1 MEARS
6 AMKWF
11 GRALFLL
18 LILIFGAA
26 SWAFFGDDRAWL
38 LGTDE
43 AGKATEAPVE
53 QTASLTEPA
62 GQDAAGAVNFTEAAG
77 SAGPAATSEPA
88 RAAPARPAFDIVR
101 VEESG
106 DAIIAGVAPPG
117 WSVRVEAD
125 GRLIGEVEAG
135 SDGTWALLPDAP
147 LAAGDHALSLSAR
160 APDGSDTLSSAER
173 VAISVSPEGAPAVV
187 ARMPADEPSPTQPP
201 GDLEAAAGAGQ
212 PPSVATGDMVS
223 RAETPLTSETV
234 VASGRSDEPRMAS
247 ADPGQSLAQEQRLR
261 KPLSKEDAAQGSA
274 AQETATKQNA
284 GQHLASREVAARPE
298 AGSTG
303 AIAGER
309 TRPQSHLV
317 KRGDTLWHIARAHYG
332 SGIRY
337 TKIFENNRDQIRDPH
352 WIYPGQR
359 FVLP

>member
-1 MEARS
+1 
-6 AMKWF
+6 MKWF
-11 GRALFLL
+11 GRALFLV

-26 SWAFFGDDRAWL
+26 SWAFFGEDQAWL
-38 LGTDE
+38 GGSDE
-43 AGKATEAPVE
+43 ARTANDAPVE

-62 GQDAAGAVNFTEAAG
+62 AQHTAGAVDPTEAASNAG
-77 SAGPAATSEPA
+77 PTETSKSAGAT
-88 RAAPARPAFDIVR
+88 PARPAFDIVR

-117 WSVRVEAD
+117 WSVRVEAE

-147 LAAGDHALSLSAR
+147 LSAGDHALSLSAR

-187 ARMPADEPSPTQPP
+187 ARVPAAEPSRT
-201 GDLEAAAGAGQ
+201 Q

-223 RAETPLTSETV
+223 RAEKPLTSEAE

-261 KPLSKEDAAQGSA
+261 KPLGQDEVAQEAATPVNA
-274 AQETATKQNA
+274 TQETATKTNA
-284 GQHLASREVAARPE
+284 GQKLASREVAARPE
-298 AGSTG
+298 AALTD
-303 AIAGER
+303 AIAGED

-332 SGIRY
+332 SGMRY
-337 TKIFENNRDQIRDPH
+337 TKIFESNSDQIRDPH

>member
-1 MEARS
+1 MEARR

-11 GRALFLL
+11 GRALFLV

-26 SWAFFGDDRAWL
+26 SWAFLGDDQAWL

-43 AGKATEAPVE
+43 AGKATEAVGE
-53 QTASLTEPA
+53 QTASLSEPVA
-62 GQDAAGAVNFTEAAG
+62 PKTAGAVSLSEAVD
-77 SAGPAATSEPA
+77 SAGPASTTEPT
-88 RAAPARPAFDIVR
+88 RPAFDVVR

-106 DAIIAGVAPPG
+106 DAIMAGVAPPG
-117 WSVRVEAD
+117 WSVRVEAE
-125 GRLIGEVEAG
+125 GGLIGEVEAG
-135 SDGTWALLPDAP
+135 PDGAWALLPDAP
-147 LAAGDHALSLSAR
+147 FSTGDHSLSLSAR
-160 APDGSDTLSSAER
+160 APDGSGTLSSAER

-187 ARMPADEPSPTQPP
+187 ARLPADEPGGSQPSGELKIGANEARSPSAASGGVASRGETPSTP
-201 GDLEAAAGAGQ
+201 KAAAS
-212 PPSVATGDMVS
+212 PERGDN
-223 RAETPLTSETV
+223 
-234 VASGRSDEPRMAS
+234 PRMAS
-247 ADPGQSLAQEQRLR
+247 VDSGQSVAQEQRLR
-261 KPLSKEDAAQGSA
+261 KPLSQEDAAQGSE

-298 AGSTG
+298 AASTG
-303 AIAGER
+303 GTAGAQ
-309 TRPQSHLV
+309 TPPHSHLV

>member
-1 MEARS
+1 
-6 AMKWF
+6 MKWF

-26 SWAFFGDDRAWL
+26 SWAFFGDDQAWL

-62 GQDAAGAVNFTEAAG
+62 GQDTAGAVNLTETAG
-77 SAGPAATSEPA
+77 SAGPAATSE
-88 RAAPARPAFDIVR
+88 PARPAFDIVR

-117 WSVRVEAD
+117 WSVRVEAA

-135 SDGTWALLPDAP
+135 SDGAWALLPDAP
-147 LAAGDHALSLSAR
+147 LSPGDHSLSLSAH
-160 APDGSDTLSSAER
+160 APDGSNTLSSAER

-187 ARMPADEPSPTQPP
+187 ARLPADKPGGSQPSGELKIGANEARSPSAASGGVVSRGETPSTP
-201 GDLEAAAGAGQ
+201 KAAAS
-212 PPSVATGDMVS
+212 P
-223 RAETPLTSETV
+223 E
-234 VASGRSDEPRMAS
+234 RSDNPRMAS
-247 ADPGQSLAQEQRLR
+247 VDTGQSVAQEQRLR
-261 KPLSKEDAAQGSA
+261 KPLSHEDAAQGSA

-284 GQHLASREVAARPE
+284 GQHLASREVAARPA

-317 KRGDTLWHIARAHYG
+317 RRGDTLWHIARAHYG

-337 TKIFENNRDQIRDPH
+337 TKIFENNRDKIRDPH